1 MLRKAKGLNAERS
14 IVRNFWE
21 AGWAAVR
28 VAGSGATKFPNPD
41 VIAAKQGRKLA
52 IECKTTKDTKKYL
65 SKQDVVQLKTFASKF
80 GAEPWIGI
88 KFNTLDW
95 YFISLDDLERTKSG
109 FVVSIKLA
117 KDKGLLFEE
126 LIR

>member
-14 IVRNFWE
+14 IVRHFWE

-95 YFISLDDLERTKSG
+95 YFISLDDLERTKNG

>member
-65 SKQDVVQLKTFASKF
+65 SKQDIVQLKTFASKF

-95 YFISLDDLERTKSG
+95 YFISLDDLERTKNG

>member
-95 YFISLDDLERTKSG
+95 YFISLDDLERTKNG